1 MLLKDIEVFQDCL
14 ELKVKA
20 EKEIDAR
27 VDQEKEGTEHK
38 VILENEEKTDI
49 AIDHIAEKVL
59 DGINVMIGVDK
70 IEIEKIEVKVEIEDI
85 EVMIKKIEI
94 AVVIENIEIAVVI
107 ENIEIAVM
115 IKNIE
120 IVAVIAEVTNLI
132 KEVAAM
138 IKKIAVEIVE
148 NMMITHKIK
157 IDKEESPVDKDQKIK
172 TKNNSNNNHKNKLIM
187 IYNLKIMTNK
197 IQ

>member
-1 MLLKDIEVFQDCL
+1 M
-14 ELKVKA
+14 KA

-70 IEIEKIEVKVEIEDI
+70 IEIEKIEVEVEIEDI
-85 EVMIKKIEI
+85 EVMIKK
-94 AVVIENIEIAVVI
+94 IEIAVVI